1 MNKKNNEI
9 EKTTID
15 ETAEE
20 IKNEENKETK
30 VYGIVCGCDKLRL
43 RVVYNIYDFLC
54 GIPPSFSYIG

>member
-1 MNKKNNEI
+1 MEIMKKENFKMNKKNNEI

-30 VYGIVCGCDKLRL
+30 VYGIVCG
-43 RVVYNIYDFLC
+43 
-54 GIPPSFSYIG
+54 